1 MAVDITTG
9 QPSIRQIQT
18 LIRDEQRVEIKMSTG
33 DVLTGKLRWQ
43 DSDCLCIIDDS
54 SQAAILWR
62 SSLVYLKPIV

>member
-1 MAVDITTG
+1 MAVDMTTG

-18 LIRDEQRVEIKMSTG
+18 LIRDEQRVEVKVSTG

-43 DSDCLCIIDDS
+43 DSDCICIVDDS

-62 SSLVYLKPIV
+62 SALVYLKPIV